1 MRSLTRIVSSMKE
14 LWPYYTMVIVAATAT
29 VLLSLA
35 SPFLISHATDTIVD
49 SVNGTVSTGA
59 ATRVVVGVA
68 LGLLAAELAHTVIHN
83 VGGWFGDVM
92 AMRMRQILSNRYFAK
107 LLSLPQS
114 YFDRQI
120 TGTIISRLD
129 RSIMGLTQF
138 LQAFANNFF
147 SMVLTVIVVLAIS
160 AWYYWPLALL
170 LVIIFPMYLWLTALT
185 SKRWMRWEKTKNEHI
200 DTAQGRFAEVV
211 GQVKVVK
218 SFVSE
223 LRELRLFQTHFAET
237 VDVTKRQSRWWH
249 MMDIF
254 RMAGMNVV
262 FFAIYLVLFTRT
274 LNGDFTIGELVLL
287 VQLVAMAKQPATMM
301 SWMVDSAQRAAAGS
315 REYFEAM
322 DELEEPTAS
331 PVLLSASREYGPSVV
346 DEAEVR
352 DAIPSPPAAVEDP
365 SHPGVTPVF
374 EFDDVTFGYDPADP
388 VIHRVSFAAG
398 HNEKVALVGESGG
411 GKSTLVNLLLGL
423 YRPTGGTLK
432 VCGHDIRELSAA
444 QLRGMVGVVFQD
456 AALFSGTIRENI
468 AYGRPDATDEEIRRV
483 AERAN
488 ADGFIRNFTDGY
500 DTLIGER
507 GLRLSGGQKQRIAV
521 ARAMLKDAPIL
532 VLDEATSALDT
543 RAERAVQ
550 AGLEELMVGRTTLVI
565 AHRLSTIATVDT
577 IVTLDSGHVDEIG
590 SPAELAV
597 SGGIYGEL
605 LRLTAS
611 SSEEDRARLRRFGFH
626 GDSGPALEH
635 SGEYPGEVSEGETSG

>member
-1 MRSLTRIVSSMKE
+1 MRSLSRIVRSMRE
-14 LWPYYTMVIVAATAT
+14 LWPYYVMVILAATVT
-29 VLLSLA
+29 VLLSMA
-35 SPFLISHATDTIVD
+35 SPFLIKHATDTIVD
-49 SVNGTVSTGA
+49 TVNGSVTVED
-59 ATRVVVGVA
+59 ATTVVIAVA
-68 LGLLAAELAHTVIHN
+68 VGLLLAELAHTVIHN
-83 VGGWFGDVM
+83 IGGWFGDVM
-92 AMRMRQILSNRYFAK
+92 GMRMRQILSNRYFAK
-107 LLSLPQS
+107 LLSLPQG
-114 YFDRQI
+114 YFDKQI

-129 RSIMGLTQF
+129 RSILGLTQF

-147 SMVLTVIVVLAIS
+147 SMILTVIVVLAIS

-185 SKRWMRWEKTKNEHI
+185 SKRWMRWEKTKNDHV
-200 DTAQGRFAEVV
+200 DAAQGRFAEVI

-223 LRELRLFQTHFAET
+223 LRELRLFQQHFAET
-237 VDVTKRQSRWWH
+237 VSVTKEQSRWWH

-254 RMAGMNVV
+254 RMAGMNVI
-262 FFAIYLVLFTRT
+262 FFAIYLVLFLQT
-274 LNGDFTIGELVLL
+274 LNGNFTIGDMVLL

-322 DELEEPTAS
+322 EELEEATVS
-331 PVLLSASREYGPSVV
+331 PVLLAASREYGPSVIPEQ
-346 DEAEVR
+346 DVR
-352 DAIPSPPAAVEDP
+352 DAIPDPPAPLEGC
-365 SHPGVTPVF
+365 SRPGGTPVVEF
-374 EFDDVTFGYDPADP
+374 ENVTFGYDVDDP
-388 VIHRVSFAAG
+388 VIHDVSLTAG
-398 HNEKVALVGESGG
+398 FNEKVALVGESGG

-423 YRPTGGTLK
+423 YRPSSGTLR
-432 VCGHDIRELSAA
+432 VCGHDIAELSAA

-468 AYGRPDATDEEIRRV
+468 AYGRPDASDAEIEDAAR
-483 AERAN
+483 RAN
-488 ADGFIRNFTDGY
+488 ADGFIRAFPQGY
-500 DTLIGER
+500 DTVIGER
-507 GLRLSGGQKQRIAV
+507 GLRLSGGQKQRVAV

-550 AGLEELMVGRTTLVI
+550 AGLEELMAGRTTLVI
-565 AHRLSTIATVDT
+565 AHRLSTIASVDT
-577 IVTLDSGHVDEIG
+577 IVTLSEGRVDEIG
-590 SPAELAV
+590 TPAELAV

-611 SSEEDRARLRRFGFH
+611 SSAEDRKRLRSFGFH
-626 GDSGPALEH
+626 GDGD
-635 SGEYPGEVSEGETSG
+635 EGD

>member
-1 MRSLTRIVSSMKE
+1 MRSLSRIVRSMRE
-14 LWPYYTMVIVAATAT
+14 LWPYYVMVILAATVT
-29 VLLSLA
+29 VLLSMA
-35 SPFLISHATDTIVD
+35 SPFLIKHATDTIVD
-49 SVNGTVSTGA
+49 TVNGSVTVED
-59 ATRVVVGVA
+59 ATTVVIAVA
-68 LGLLAAELAHTVIHN
+68 VGLLLAELAHTVIHN
-83 VGGWFGDVM
+83 IGGWFGDVM
-92 AMRMRQILSNRYFAK
+92 GMRMRQILSNRYFAK
-107 LLSLPQS
+107 LLSLPQG
-114 YFDRQI
+114 YFDKQI

-129 RSIMGLTQF
+129 RSILGLTQF

-147 SMVLTVIVVLAIS
+147 SMILTVIVVLAIS

-185 SKRWMRWEKTKNEHI
+185 SKRWMRWEKTKNDHV
-200 DTAQGRFAEVV
+200 DAAQGRFAEVI

-223 LRELRLFQTHFAET
+223 LRELRLFQQHFAET
-237 VDVTKRQSRWWH
+237 VSVTKEQSRWWH

-254 RMAGMNVV
+254 RMAGMNVI
-262 FFAIYLVLFTRT
+262 FFAIYLVLFLQT
-274 LNGDFTIGELVLL
+274 LNGNFTIGDMVLL

-322 DELEEPTAS
+322 EELEEATVS
-331 PVLLSASREYGPSVV
+331 PVLLAASREYGPSVIPEQ
-346 DEAEVR
+346 DVR
-352 DAIPSPPAAVEDP
+352 DAIPDPPAPLEGC
-365 SHPGVTPVF
+365 SRPGGTPVVEF
-374 EFDDVTFGYDPADP
+374 ENVTFGYDVDDP
-388 VIHRVSFAAG
+388 VIHDVNLTAG
-398 HNEKVALVGESGG
+398 FNEKVALVGESGG

-423 YRPTGGTLK
+423 YRPSSGTLR
-432 VCGHDIRELSAA
+432 VCGHDIAELSAA

-468 AYGRPDATDEEIRRV
+468 AYGRPDASDAEIEDAAR
-483 AERAN
+483 RAN
-488 ADGFIRNFTDGY
+488 ADGFIRAFPQGY
-500 DTLIGER
+500 DTVIGER
-507 GLRLSGGQKQRIAV
+507 GLRLSGGQKQRVAV

-565 AHRLSTIATVDT
+565 AHRLSTIASVDT
-577 IVTLDSGHVDEIG
+577 IVTLSEGRVDEIG
-590 SPAELAV
+590 TPAELAV

-611 SSEEDRARLRRFGFH
+611 SSAEDRKRLRSFGFH
-626 GDSGPALEH
+626 GDGD
-635 SGEYPGEVSEGETSG
+635 EGDEE

>member
-1 MRSLTRIVSSMKE
+1 MRSLSRIVRSMRE
-14 LWPYYTMVIVAATAT
+14 LWPYYVMVILAATVT
-29 VLLSLA
+29 VLLSMA
-35 SPFLISHATDTIVD
+35 SPFLIKHATDTIVD
-49 SVNGTVSTGA
+49 TVNGSVTVED
-59 ATRVVVGVA
+59 ATTVVIAVA
-68 LGLLAAELAHTVIHN
+68 LGLLLAELAHTVIHN
-83 VGGWFGDVM
+83 IGGWFGDVM
-92 AMRMRQILSNRYFAK
+92 GMRMRQILSNRYFAK
-107 LLSLPQS
+107 LLSLPQG
-114 YFDRQI
+114 YFDKQI

-129 RSIMGLTQF
+129 RSILGLTQF

-147 SMVLTVIVVLAIS
+147 SMILTVIVVLAIS

-185 SKRWMRWEKTKNEHI
+185 SKRWMRWEKTKNDHV
-200 DTAQGRFAEVV
+200 DAAQGRFAEVI

-223 LRELRLFQTHFAET
+223 LRELRLFQQHFAET
-237 VDVTKRQSRWWH
+237 VSVTKEQSRWWH

-254 RMAGMNVV
+254 RMAGMNVI
-262 FFAIYLVLFTRT
+262 FFAIYLVLFLQT
-274 LNGDFTIGELVLL
+274 LNGNFTIGDMVLL

-322 DELEEPTAS
+322 EELEEATVS
-331 PVLLSASREYGPSVV
+331 PVLLAASREYGPSVIPEQ
-346 DEAEVR
+346 DVR
-352 DAIPSPPAAVEDP
+352 DAIPDPPAPLEGC
-365 SHPGVTPVF
+365 SRPGGTPVVEF
-374 EFDDVTFGYDPADP
+374 ENVTFGYDVDDP
-388 VIHRVSFAAG
+388 VIHDVSLTAG
-398 HNEKVALVGESGG
+398 FNEKVALVGESGG

-423 YRPTGGTLK
+423 YRPSSGTLR
-432 VCGHDIRELSAA
+432 VCGHDIAELSAA

-468 AYGRPDATDEEIRRV
+468 AYGRPDASDAEIEDAAR
-483 AERAN
+483 RAN
-488 ADGFIRNFTDGY
+488 ADGFIRAFPQGY
-500 DTLIGER
+500 DTVIGER
-507 GLRLSGGQKQRIAV
+507 GLRLSGGQKQRVAV

-565 AHRLSTIATVDT
+565 AHRLSTIASVDT
-577 IVTLDSGHVDEIG
+577 IVTLSEGRVDEIG
-590 SPAELAV
+590 TPAELAV

-611 SSEEDRARLRRFGFH
+611 SSAEDRKRLRSFGFH
-626 GDSGPALEH
+626 GDGD
-635 SGEYPGEVSEGETSG
+635 EGDEE

>member
-1 MRSLTRIVSSMKE
+1 MRSLSRIVRSMRE
-14 LWPYYTMVIVAATAT
+14 LWPYYVMVILAATVT
-29 VLLSLA
+29 VLLSMA
-35 SPFLISHATDTIVD
+35 SPFLIKHATDTIVD
-49 SVNGTVSTGA
+49 TVNGSVTVED
-59 ATRVVVGVA
+59 ATTVVIAVA
-68 LGLLAAELAHTVIHN
+68 VGLLLAELAHTVIHN
-83 VGGWFGDVM
+83 IGGWFGDVM
-92 AMRMRQILSNRYFAK
+92 GMRMRQILSNRYFAK
-107 LLSLPQS
+107 LLSLPQG
-114 YFDRQI
+114 YFDKQI

-129 RSIMGLTQF
+129 RSILGLTQF

-147 SMVLTVIVVLAIS
+147 SMILTVIVVLAIS

-185 SKRWMRWEKTKNEHI
+185 SKRWMRWEKTKNDHV
-200 DTAQGRFAEVV
+200 DAAQGRFAEVI

-223 LRELRLFQTHFAET
+223 LRELRLFQQHFAET
-237 VDVTKRQSRWWH
+237 VSVTKEQSRWWH

-254 RMAGMNVV
+254 RMAGMNVI
-262 FFAIYLVLFTRT
+262 FFAIYLVLFLQT
-274 LNGDFTIGELVLL
+274 LNGNFTIGDMVLL

-322 DELEEPTAS
+322 EELEEATVS
-331 PVLLSASREYGPSVV
+331 PVLLAASREYGPSVIPEQ
-346 DEAEVR
+346 DVR
-352 DAIPSPPAAVEDP
+352 DAIPDPPAPLEGC
-365 SHPGVTPVF
+365 SRPGGTPVVEF
-374 EFDDVTFGYDPADP
+374 ENVTFGYDVDDP
-388 VIHRVSFAAG
+388 VIHDVSLTAG
-398 HNEKVALVGESGG
+398 FNEKVALVGESGG

-423 YRPTGGTLK
+423 YRPSSGTLR
-432 VCGHDIRELSAA
+432 VCGHDIAELSAA

-468 AYGRPDATDEEIRRV
+468 AYGRPDASDAEIEDAAR
-483 AERAN
+483 RAN
-488 ADGFIRNFTDGY
+488 ADGFIRAFPQGY
-500 DTLIGER
+500 DTVIGER
-507 GLRLSGGQKQRIAV
+507 GLRLSGGQKQRVAV

-550 AGLEELMVGRTTLVI
+550 AGLEELMAGRTTLVI
-565 AHRLSTIATVDT
+565 AHRLSTIASVDT
-577 IVTLDSGHVDEIG
+577 IVTLSEGRVDEIG
-590 SPAELAV
+590 TPAELAV

-611 SSEEDRARLRRFGFH
+611 SSAEDRKRLRSFGFH
-626 GDSGPALEH
+626 GDGD
-635 SGEYPGEVSEGETSG
+635 EGDEE

>member
-1 MRSLTRIVSSMKE
+1 MKE
-14 LWPYYTMVIVAATAT
+14 LWPYYTMVIVAALAT

-35 SPFLISHATDTIVD
+35 SPFLISHATDTIV
-49 SVNGTVSTGA
+49 STVNGSTPMET
-59 ATRVVVGVA
+59 ATRTVIAVA

-83 VGGWFGDVM
+83 IGGWFGDVM
-92 AMRMRQILSNRYFAK
+92 GMRMRQILSNRYFAK

-120 TGTIISRLD
+120 TGTVISRLD

-147 SMVLTVIVVLAIS
+147 SMILTVIVVLGIS

-170 LVIIFPMYLWLTALT
+170 LVVIFPMYLWLTALT
-185 SKRWMRWEKTKNEHI
+185 SRRWMRWEKTKNEHI

-254 RMAGMNVV
+254 RMAGMNLI
-262 FFAIYLVLFTRT
+262 FFAIYLVLFLRT
-274 LNGDFTIGELVLL
+274 LNGSFTIGELVLL

-322 DELEEPTAS
+322 DELEEPTTS
-331 PVLLSASREYGPSVV
+331 PVLLAASREYGPSVV
-346 DEAEVR
+346 DEREVQE
-352 DAIPSPPAAVEDP
+352 AVPSPPAVAREDGR
-365 SHPGVTPVF
+365 PGETPVF
-374 EFDDVTFGYDPADP
+374 EFDDVTFGYDPGDP
-388 VIHRVSFAAG
+388 VIHHVSFAAG
-398 HNEKVALVGESGG
+398 NNEKVALVGESGG

-456 AALFSGTIRENI
+456 ASLFSGTIRENI
-468 AYGRPDATDEEIRRV
+468 AYGRPDATDEEILRV

-488 ADGFIRNFTDGY
+488 ADAFIRNFTDGY

-577 IVTLDSGHVDEIG
+577 IVTLDSGRVDEIG
-590 SPAELAV
+590 SPAELAT

-626 GDSGPALEH
+626 GDGG
-635 SGEYPGEVSEGETSG
+635 SGEEDADE

>member
-1 MRSLTRIVSSMKE
+1 MRE
-14 LWPYYTMVIVAATAT
+14 LWPYYVMVILAATVT
-29 VLLSLA
+29 VLLSMA
-35 SPFLISHATDTIVD
+35 SPFLIKHATDTIVD
-49 SVNGTVSTGA
+49 TVNGSVTVED
-59 ATRVVVGVA
+59 ATTVVIAVA
-68 LGLLAAELAHTVIHN
+68 VGLLLAELAHTVIHN
-83 VGGWFGDVM
+83 IGGWFGDVM
-92 AMRMRQILSNRYFAK
+92 GMRMRQILSNRYFAK
-107 LLSLPQS
+107 LLSLPQG
-114 YFDRQI
+114 YFDKQI

-129 RSIMGLTQF
+129 RSILGLTQF

-147 SMVLTVIVVLAIS
+147 SMILTVIVVLAIS

-185 SKRWMRWEKTKNEHI
+185 SKRWMRWEKTKNDHV
-200 DTAQGRFAEVV
+200 DAAQGRFAEVI

-223 LRELRLFQTHFAET
+223 LRELRLFQQHFAET
-237 VDVTKRQSRWWH
+237 VSVTKEQSRWWH

-262 FFAIYLVLFTRT
+262 FFAIYLVLFLQT
-274 LNGDFTIGELVLL
+274 LNGNFTIGDMVLL

-322 DELEEPTAS
+322 EELEEATVS
-331 PVLLSASREYGPSVV
+331 PVLLAASREYGPSVIPEQ
-346 DEAEVR
+346 DVR
-352 DAIPSPPAAVEDP
+352 DAIPDPPAPLEGC
-365 SHPGVTPVF
+365 SRPGGTPVVEF
-374 EFDDVTFGYDPADP
+374 ENVTFGYDVDDP
-388 VIHRVSFAAG
+388 VIHDVSLTAG
-398 HNEKVALVGESGG
+398 FNEKVALVGESGG

-423 YRPTGGTLK
+423 YRPSSGTLR
-432 VCGHDIRELSAA
+432 VCGHDIAELSAA

-468 AYGRPDATDEEIRRV
+468 AYGRPDASDAEIEDAAR
-483 AERAN
+483 RAN
-488 ADGFIRNFTDGY
+488 ADGFIRAFPQGY
-500 DTLIGER
+500 DTVIGER
-507 GLRLSGGQKQRIAV
+507 GLRLSGGQKQRVAV

-565 AHRLSTIATVDT
+565 AHRLSTIASVDT
-577 IVTLDSGHVDEIG
+577 IVTLSEGRVDEIG
-590 SPAELAV
+590 TPAELAV

-611 SSEEDRARLRRFGFH
+611 SSAEDRKRLRSFGFH
-626 GDSGPALEH
+626 GDGD
-635 SGEYPGEVSEGETSG
+635 EGDEE

>member
-1 MRSLTRIVSSMKE
+1 MRSLSRIVRSMRE
-14 LWPYYTMVIVAATAT
+14 LWPYYVMVILAATVT
-29 VLLSLA
+29 VLLSMA
-35 SPFLISHATDTIVD
+35 SPFLIKHATDTIVD
-49 SVNGTVSTGA
+49 TVNGSVTVED
-59 ATRVVVGVA
+59 ATTVVIAVA
-68 LGLLAAELAHTVIHN
+68 VGLLLAELAHTVIHN
-83 VGGWFGDVM
+83 IGGWFGDVM
-92 AMRMRQILSNRYFAK
+92 GMRMRQILSNRYFAK
-107 LLSLPQS
+107 LLSLPQG
-114 YFDRQI
+114 YFDKQI

-129 RSIMGLTQF
+129 RSILGLTQF

-147 SMVLTVIVVLAIS
+147 SMILTVIVVLAIS

-185 SKRWMRWEKTKNEHI
+185 SKRWMRWEKTKNDHV
-200 DTAQGRFAEVV
+200 DAAQGRFAEVI

-223 LRELRLFQTHFAET
+223 LRELRLFQQHFAET
-237 VDVTKRQSRWWH
+237 VSVTKEQSRWWH

-254 RMAGMNVV
+254 RMAGMNVI
-262 FFAIYLVLFTRT
+262 FFAIYLVLFLQT
-274 LNGDFTIGELVLL
+274 LNGNFTIGDMVLL

-322 DELEEPTAS
+322 EELEEATAS
-331 PVLLSASREYGPSVV
+331 PVLLAASREYGPSVIPEQ
-346 DEAEVR
+346 DVR
-352 DAIPSPPAAVEDP
+352 DAIPDPPAPLEGC
-365 SHPGVTPVF
+365 SRPGGTPVVEF
-374 EFDDVTFGYDPADP
+374 ENVTFGYDVDDP
-388 VIHRVSFAAG
+388 VIHDVNLTAG
-398 HNEKVALVGESGG
+398 FNEKVALVGESGG

-423 YRPTGGTLK
+423 YRPSSGTLR
-432 VCGHDIRELSAA
+432 VCGHDIAELSAA

-468 AYGRPDATDEEIRRV
+468 AYGRPDASDAEIEDAAR
-483 AERAN
+483 RAN
-488 ADGFIRNFTDGY
+488 ADGFIRAFPQGY
-500 DTLIGER
+500 DTVIGER
-507 GLRLSGGQKQRIAV
+507 GLRLSGGQKQRVAV

-565 AHRLSTIATVDT
+565 AHRLSTIASVDT
-577 IVTLDSGHVDEIG
+577 IVTLSEGRVDEIG
-590 SPAELAV
+590 TPAELAV

-611 SSEEDRARLRRFGFH
+611 SSAEDRKRLRSFGFH
-626 GDSGPALEH
+626 GDGD
-635 SGEYPGEVSEGETSG
+635 EGDEE

>member
-1 MRSLTRIVSSMKE
+1 MRSLSRIVRSMRE
-14 LWPYYTMVIVAATAT
+14 LWPYYVMVILAATVT
-29 VLLSLA
+29 VLLSMA
-35 SPFLISHATDTIVD
+35 SPFLIKHATDTIVD
-49 SVNGTVSTGA
+49 TVNGSVTVED
-59 ATRVVVGVA
+59 ATTVVIAVA
-68 LGLLAAELAHTVIHN
+68 VGLLLAELAHTVIHN
-83 VGGWFGDVM
+83 IGGWFGDVM
-92 AMRMRQILSNRYFAK
+92 GMRMRQILSNRYFAK
-107 LLSLPQS
+107 LLSLPQG
-114 YFDRQI
+114 YFDKQI

-129 RSIMGLTQF
+129 RSILGLTQF

-147 SMVLTVIVVLAIS
+147 SMILTVIVVLAIS

-185 SKRWMRWEKTKNEHI
+185 SKRWMRWEKTKNDHV
-200 DTAQGRFAEVV
+200 DAAQGRFAEVI

-223 LRELRLFQTHFAET
+223 LRELRLFQQHFAET
-237 VDVTKRQSRWWH
+237 VSVTKEQSRWWH

-254 RMAGMNVV
+254 RMAGMNVI
-262 FFAIYLVLFTRT
+262 FFAIYLVLFLQT
-274 LNGDFTIGELVLL
+274 LNGNFTIGDMVLL

-322 DELEEPTAS
+322 EELEEATVS
-331 PVLLSASREYGPSVV
+331 PVLLAASREYGPSVIPEQ
-346 DEAEVR
+346 DVR
-352 DAIPSPPAAVEDP
+352 DAIPDPPAPLEGC
-365 SHPGVTPVF
+365 SRPGGTPVVEF
-374 EFDDVTFGYDPADP
+374 ENVTFGYDVDDP
-388 VIHRVSFAAG
+388 VIHDVSLTAG
-398 HNEKVALVGESGG
+398 FNEKVALVGESGG

-423 YRPTGGTLK
+423 YRPSSGTLR
-432 VCGHDIRELSAA
+432 VCGHDIAELSAA

-468 AYGRPDATDEEIRRV
+468 AYGRPDASDAEIEDAAR
-483 AERAN
+483 RAN
-488 ADGFIRNFTDGY
+488 ADGFIRAFPQGY
-500 DTLIGER
+500 DTVIGER
-507 GLRLSGGQKQRIAV
+507 GLRLSGGQKQRVAV

-565 AHRLSTIATVDT
+565 AHRLSTIASVDT
-577 IVTLDSGHVDEIG
+577 IVTLSEGRVDEIG
-590 SPAELAV
+590 TPAELAV

-611 SSEEDRARLRRFGFH
+611 SSADDRKRLRSFGFH
-626 GDSGPALEH
+626 GDGD
-635 SGEYPGEVSEGETSG
+635 EGDEE

>member
-1 MRSLTRIVSSMKE
+1 MRE
-14 LWPYYTMVIVAATAT
+14 LWPYYVMVILAATVT
-29 VLLSLA
+29 VLLSMA
-35 SPFLISHATDTIVD
+35 SPFLIKHATDTIVD
-49 SVNGTVSTGA
+49 TVNGSVTVED
-59 ATRVVVGVA
+59 ATTVVIAVA
-68 LGLLAAELAHTVIHN
+68 VGLLLAELAHTVIHN
-83 VGGWFGDVM
+83 IGGWFGDVM
-92 AMRMRQILSNRYFAK
+92 GMRMRQILSNRYFAK
-107 LLSLPQS
+107 LLSLPQG
-114 YFDRQI
+114 YFDKQI

-129 RSIMGLTQF
+129 RSILGLTQF

-147 SMVLTVIVVLAIS
+147 SMILTVIVVLTIS

-185 SKRWMRWEKTKNEHI
+185 SKRWMRWEKTKNDHV
-200 DTAQGRFAEVV
+200 DAAQGRFAEVI

-223 LRELRLFQTHFAET
+223 LRELRLFQQHFAET
-237 VDVTKRQSRWWH
+237 VSVTKEQSRWWH

-254 RMAGMNVV
+254 RMAGMNVI
-262 FFAIYLVLFTRT
+262 FFAIYLVLFLQT
-274 LNGDFTIGELVLL
+274 LNGNFTIGDMVLL

-322 DELEEPTAS
+322 EELEEATVS
-331 PVLLSASREYGPSVV
+331 PVLLAASREYGPSVIPEQ
-346 DEAEVR
+346 DVR
-352 DAIPSPPAAVEDP
+352 DAIPDPPAPLEGC
-365 SHPGVTPVF
+365 SRPGGTPVVEF
-374 EFDDVTFGYDPADP
+374 ENVTFGYDVDDP
-388 VIHRVSFAAG
+388 VIHDVSLSAG
-398 HNEKVALVGESGG
+398 FNEKVALVGESGG

-423 YRPTGGTLK
+423 YRPSSGTLR
-432 VCGHDIRELSAA
+432 VCGHDIAELSAA

-468 AYGRPDATDEEIRRV
+468 AYGRPDASDAEIEDAAR
-483 AERAN
+483 RAN
-488 ADGFIRNFTDGY
+488 ADGFIRAFPQGY
-500 DTLIGER
+500 DTVIGER
-507 GLRLSGGQKQRIAV
+507 GLRLSGGQKQRVAV

-565 AHRLSTIATVDT
+565 AHRLSTIASVDT
-577 IVTLDSGHVDEIG
+577 IVTLSEGRVDEIG
-590 SPAELAV
+590 TPAELAV

-611 SSEEDRARLRRFGFH
+611 SSAEDRKRLRSFGFH
-626 GDSGPALEH
+626 GDGD
-635 SGEYPGEVSEGETSG
+635 EGDEE

>member
-1 MRSLTRIVSSMKE
+1 MRSLTRIVRSMRE
-14 LWPYYTMVIVAATAT
+14 LWPYYVMVILAASVT
-29 VLLSLA
+29 VLLSMA
-35 SPFLISHATDTIVD
+35 SPFLIRHATDTIVD
-49 SVNGTVSTGA
+49 TVNGSTSVDDATTVVIA
-59 ATRVVVGVA
+59 VA
-68 LGLLAAELAHTVIHN
+68 VGLLLAELAHTVIHN
-83 VGGWFGDVM
+83 IGGWFGDVM
-92 AMRMRQILSNRYFAK
+92 GMRMRQILSNRYFAK

-129 RSIMGLTQF
+129 RSILGLTQF
-138 LQAFANNFF
+138 LQSFANNFF
-147 SMVLTVIVVLAIS
+147 SMILTVIVVLAIS

-170 LVIIFPMYLWLTALT
+170 LIIIFPMYLWLTALT
-185 SKRWMRWEKTKNEHI
+185 SKRWMKWEKTKNDHI

-223 LRELRLFQTHFAET
+223 LRELRLFQEHFAAT
-237 VDVTKRQSRWWH
+237 VDTTRAQSRWWH

-254 RMAGMNVV
+254 RMAGMNLV
-262 FFAIYLVLFTRT
+262 FFAIYLVLFLQT
-274 LNGDFTIGELVLL
+274 LNGNFSIGDMVLL

-301 SWMVDSAQRAAAGS
+301 SWMVDTAQRAAAGS

-322 DELEEPTAS
+322 DELEEATAS
-331 PVLLSASREYGPSVV
+331 PVLLKASREYGPALIS
-346 DEAEVR
+346 DDDLR
-352 DAIPSPPAAVEDP
+352 DAVPDPPAPVAGCDVP
-365 SHPGVTPVF
+365 SCEPGGTPVF
-374 EFDDVTFGYDPADP
+374 EFDDVTFGYDEDDP
-388 VIHRVSFAAG
+388 VIHNVSLAAG
-398 HNEKVALVGESGG
+398 YNEKVALVGESGG

-423 YRPTGGTLK
+423 YRPTAGTLRI
-432 VCGHDIRELSAA
+432 CGHDISELSAA

-456 AALFSGTIRENI
+456 ASLFSGTIRENI
-468 AYGRPDATDEEIRRV
+468 AYGRPGATAEEVEEAAR
-483 AERAN
+483 RAN
-488 ADGFIRNFTDGY
+488 ADAFVQAFPQGY

-550 AGLEELMVGRTTLVI
+550 AGLEKLMVGRTTLVI

-577 IVTLDSGHVDEIG
+577 IVTLSSGHVDEVG

-605 LRLTAS
+605 LKLTAS
-611 SSEEDRARLRRFGFH
+611 SSEEDRARLRSFGFH
-626 GDSGPALEH
+626 GELADDTENGSPT
-635 SGEYPGEVSEGETSG
+635 P

>member
-1 MRSLTRIVSSMKE
+1 MRE
-14 LWPYYTMVIVAATAT
+14 LWPYYVMVILAATVT
-29 VLLSLA
+29 VLLSMA
-35 SPFLISHATDTIVD
+35 SPFLIKHATDTIVD
-49 SVNGTVSTGA
+49 TVNGSVTVED
-59 ATRVVVGVA
+59 ATTVVIAVA
-68 LGLLAAELAHTVIHN
+68 VGLLLAELAHTVIHN
-83 VGGWFGDVM
+83 IGGWFGDVM
-92 AMRMRQILSNRYFAK
+92 GMRMRQILSNRYFAK
-107 LLSLPQS
+107 LLSLPQG
-114 YFDRQI
+114 YFDKQI

-129 RSIMGLTQF
+129 RSILGLTQF

-147 SMVLTVIVVLAIS
+147 SMILTVIVVLAIS

-185 SKRWMRWEKTKNEHI
+185 SKRWMRWEKTKNDHV
-200 DTAQGRFAEVV
+200 DAAQGRFAEVI

-223 LRELRLFQTHFAET
+223 LRELRLFQQHFAET
-237 VDVTKRQSRWWH
+237 VSVTKEQSRWWH

-254 RMAGMNVV
+254 RMAGMNVI
-262 FFAIYLVLFTRT
+262 FFAIYLVLFLQT
-274 LNGDFTIGELVLL
+274 LNGNFTIGDMVLL

-322 DELEEPTAS
+322 EELEEATVS
-331 PVLLSASREYGPSVV
+331 PVLLAASREYGPSVIPEQ
-346 DEAEVR
+346 DVR
-352 DAIPSPPAAVEDP
+352 DAIPDPPAPLEGC
-365 SHPGVTPVF
+365 SRPGGTPVVEF
-374 EFDDVTFGYDPADP
+374 ENVTFGYDVDDP
-388 VIHRVSFAAG
+388 VIHDVSLTAG
-398 HNEKVALVGESGG
+398 FNEKVALVGESGG

-423 YRPTGGTLK
+423 YRPSSGTLR
-432 VCGHDIRELSAA
+432 VCGHDIAELSAA

-468 AYGRPDATDEEIRRV
+468 AYGRPDASDAEIEDAAR
-483 AERAN
+483 RAN
-488 ADGFIRNFTDGY
+488 ADGFIRAFPQGY
-500 DTLIGER
+500 DTVIGER
-507 GLRLSGGQKQRIAV
+507 GLRLSGGQKQRVAV

-565 AHRLSTIATVDT
+565 AHRLSTIASVDT
-577 IVTLDSGHVDEIG
+577 IVTLSEGRVDEIG
-590 SPAELAV
+590 TPAELAV

-611 SSEEDRARLRRFGFH
+611 SSAEDRKRLRSFGFH
-626 GDSGPALEH
+626 GDGD
-635 SGEYPGEVSEGETSG
+635 EGDEE

>member
-1 MRSLTRIVSSMKE
+1 MRSLSRIVRSMRE
-14 LWPYYTMVIVAATAT
+14 LWPYYVMVILAATVT
-29 VLLSLA
+29 VLLSMA
-35 SPFLISHATDTIVD
+35 SPFLIKHATDTIVD
-49 SVNGTVSTGA
+49 TVNGSVTVED
-59 ATRVVVGVA
+59 ATTVVIAVA
-68 LGLLAAELAHTVIHN
+68 VGLLLAELAHTVIHN
-83 VGGWFGDVM
+83 IGGWFGDVM
-92 AMRMRQILSNRYFAK
+92 GMRMRQILSNRYFAK
-107 LLSLPQS
+107 LLSLPQG
-114 YFDRQI
+114 YFDKQI

-129 RSIMGLTQF
+129 RSILGLTQF

-147 SMVLTVIVVLAIS
+147 SMILTVIVVLAIS

-185 SKRWMRWEKTKNEHI
+185 SKRWMRWEKTKNDHV
-200 DTAQGRFAEVV
+200 DAAQGRFAEVI

-223 LRELRLFQTHFAET
+223 LRELRLFQQHFVET
-237 VDVTKRQSRWWH
+237 VSVTKEQSRWWH

-254 RMAGMNVV
+254 RMAGMNVI
-262 FFAIYLVLFTRT
+262 FFAIYLVLFLQT
-274 LNGDFTIGELVLL
+274 LNGNFTIGDMVLL

-322 DELEEPTAS
+322 EELEEATVS
-331 PVLLSASREYGPSVV
+331 PVLLAASREYGPSVIPEQ
-346 DEAEVR
+346 DVR
-352 DAIPSPPAAVEDP
+352 DAIPDPPAPLEGC
-365 SHPGVTPVF
+365 SRPGGTPVVEF
-374 EFDDVTFGYDPADP
+374 ENVTFGYDVDDP
-388 VIHRVSFAAG
+388 VIHDVSLTAG
-398 HNEKVALVGESGG
+398 FNEKVALVGESGG

-423 YRPTGGTLK
+423 YRPSSGTLR
-432 VCGHDIRELSAA
+432 VCGHDIAELSAA

-468 AYGRPDATDEEIRRV
+468 AYGRPDASDAEIEDAAR
-483 AERAN
+483 RAN
-488 ADGFIRNFTDGY
+488 ADGFIRAFPQGY
-500 DTLIGER
+500 DTVIGER
-507 GLRLSGGQKQRIAV
+507 GLRLSGGQKQRVAV

-565 AHRLSTIATVDT
+565 AHRLSTIASVDT
-577 IVTLDSGHVDEIG
+577 IVTLSEGRVDEIG
-590 SPAELAV
+590 TPAELAV

-611 SSEEDRARLRRFGFH
+611 SSAEDRKRLRSFGFH
-626 GDSGPALEH
+626 GDGD
-635 SGEYPGEVSEGETSG
+635 EGDEE

>member
-1 MRSLTRIVSSMKE
+1 MRE
-14 LWPYYTMVIVAATAT
+14 LWPYYVMVILAATVT
-29 VLLSLA
+29 VLLSMA
-35 SPFLISHATDTIVD
+35 SPFLIKHATDTIVD
-49 SVNGTVSTGA
+49 TVNGSVTVED
-59 ATRVVVGVA
+59 ATTVVIAVA
-68 LGLLAAELAHTVIHN
+68 VGLLLAELAHTVIHN
-83 VGGWFGDVM
+83 IGGWFGDVM
-92 AMRMRQILSNRYFAK
+92 GMRMRQILSNRYFAK
-107 LLSLPQS
+107 LLSLPQG
-114 YFDRQI
+114 YFDKQI

-129 RSIMGLTQF
+129 RSILGLTQF

-147 SMVLTVIVVLAIS
+147 SMILTVIVVLAIS

-185 SKRWMRWEKTKNEHI
+185 SKRWMRWEKTKNDHV
-200 DTAQGRFAEVV
+200 DAAQGRFAEVI

-223 LRELRLFQTHFAET
+223 LRELRLFQQHFVET
-237 VDVTKRQSRWWH
+237 VSVTKEQSRWWH

-262 FFAIYLVLFTRT
+262 FFAIYLVLFLQT
-274 LNGDFTIGELVLL
+274 LNGNFTIGDMVLL

-322 DELEEPTAS
+322 EELEEATVS
-331 PVLLSASREYGPSVV
+331 PVLLAASREYGPSVIPEQ
-346 DEAEVR
+346 DVR
-352 DAIPSPPAAVEDP
+352 DAIPDPPAPLEGC
-365 SHPGVTPVF
+365 SRPGGTPVVEF
-374 EFDDVTFGYDPADP
+374 ENVTFGYDVDDP
-388 VIHRVSFAAG
+388 VIHDVSLTAG
-398 HNEKVALVGESGG
+398 FNEKVALVGESGG

-423 YRPTGGTLK
+423 YRPSSGTLR
-432 VCGHDIRELSAA
+432 VCGHDIAELSAA

-468 AYGRPDATDEEIRRV
+468 AYGRPDASDAEIEDAAR
-483 AERAN
+483 RAN
-488 ADGFIRNFTDGY
+488 ADGFIRAFPQGY
-500 DTLIGER
+500 DTVIGER
-507 GLRLSGGQKQRIAV
+507 GLRLSGGQKQRVAV

-565 AHRLSTIATVDT
+565 AHRLSTIASVDT
-577 IVTLDSGHVDEIG
+577 IVTLSEGRVDEIG
-590 SPAELAV
+590 TPAELAV

-611 SSEEDRARLRRFGFH
+611 SSAEDRKRLRSFGFH
-626 GDSGPALEH
+626 GDGD
-635 SGEYPGEVSEGETSG
+635 EGDEE

>member
-14 LWPYYTMVIVAATAT
+14 LWPYYTMVIVAALAT

-35 SPFLISHATDTIVD
+35 SPFLISHATDTIV
-49 SVNGTVSTGA
+49 STVNGSTPMET
-59 ATRVVVGVA
+59 ATRTVIAVA

-83 VGGWFGDVM
+83 IGGWFGDVM
-92 AMRMRQILSNRYFAK
+92 GMRMRQILSNRYFAK

-120 TGTIISRLD
+120 TGTVISRLD

-147 SMVLTVIVVLAIS
+147 SMILTVIVVLGIS

-170 LVIIFPMYLWLTALT
+170 LVVIFPMYLWLTALT
-185 SKRWMRWEKTKNEHI
+185 SRRWMRWEKTKNEHI

-254 RMAGMNVV
+254 RMAGMNLI
-262 FFAIYLVLFTRT
+262 FFAIYLVLFLRT
-274 LNGDFTIGELVLL
+274 LNGSFTIGELVLL

-322 DELEEPTAS
+322 DELEEPTTS
-331 PVLLSASREYGPSVV
+331 PVLLAASREYGPSVV
-346 DEAEVR
+346 DEREVR
-352 DAIPSPPAAVEDP
+352 DAVPSPPAVAREDGR
-365 SHPGVTPVF
+365 PGETPVF
-374 EFDDVTFGYDPADP
+374 EFDDVTFGYDPGDP
-388 VIHRVSFAAG
+388 VIHHVSFAAG
-398 HNEKVALVGESGG
+398 NNEKVALVGESGG

-456 AALFSGTIRENI
+456 ASLFSGTIRENI
-468 AYGRPDATDEEIRRV
+468 AYGRPDATDEEILRV

-488 ADGFIRNFTDGY
+488 ADAFIRNFTDGY

-577 IVTLDSGHVDEIG
+577 IVTLDSGRVDEIG
-590 SPAELAV
+590 SPAELAT

-626 GDSGPALEH
+626 GDGG
-635 SGEYPGEVSEGETSG
+635 SGEEDADE

>member
-1 MRSLTRIVSSMKE
+1 MQE
-14 LWPYYTMVIVAATAT
+14 LWPYYVMVILTAT
-29 VLLSLA
+29 VTVLLTMA
-35 SPFLISHATDTIVD
+35 SPFLIRHATDTIVD
-49 SVNGTVSTGA
+49 VFEGGTTVDS
-59 ATRVVVGVA
+59 ATTIVIGVA
-68 LGLLAAELAHTVIHN
+68 LGLLAAELTHTVVHN
-83 VGGWFGDVM
+83 IGGWFGDVM

-107 LLSLPQS
+107 LLALPQS
-114 YFDRQI
+114 YFDRQV

-129 RSIMGLTQF
+129 RSIMGLTEF
-138 LQAFANNFF
+138 LKAFANSFF
-147 SMVLTVIVVLAIS
+147 SMILTVLLVLGIS

-170 LVIIFPMYLWLTALT
+170 LVVIFPMYLWLTALT
-185 SKRWMRWEKTKNEHI
+185 SKRWMRWEKTKNDHI
-200 DTAQGRFAEVV
+200 DAAQGRFAEVV

-223 LRELRLFQTHFAET
+223 LRELRLFQSHFDET
-237 VDVTKRQSRWWH
+237 VGLTKDQSRWWH

-254 RMAGMNVV
+254 RMAGMNLV
-262 FFAIYLVLFTRT
+262 FFAIYVVLFLQT
-274 LNGDFTIGELVLL
+274 LNGNFTLGDMVLL

-322 DELEEPTAS
+322 DELEEQTVS
-331 PVLLSASREYGPSVV
+331 PVLLSASREYGPSLVPEQDV
-346 DEAEVR
+346 I
-352 DAIPSPPAAVEDP
+352 DAVPAPPEP
-365 SHPGVTPVF
+365 VTGTAVF
-374 EFDDVTFGYDPADP
+374 EFADVTFGYDPDDP
-388 VIHRVSFAAG
+388 VIHNVSLSAG
-398 HNEKVALVGESGG
+398 YNEKVALVGESGG

-423 YRPTGGTLK
+423 YRPTGGHLRI
-432 VCGHDIRELSAA
+432 CGHDIRDLSAA

-468 AYGRPDATDEEIRRV
+468 AYGRPDASDARIVEV
-483 AERAN
+483 AQRAN
-488 ADGFIRNFTDGY
+488 ADGFIRAFPHGY

-577 IVTLDSGHVDEIG
+577 IVTLDSGRVDEVG

-597 SGGIYGEL
+597 SGGIYAEL
-605 LRLTAS
+605 LQLTAS
-611 SSEEDRARLRRFGFH
+611 SSAEDRARLRSFGFH
-626 GDSGPALEH
+626 DGAADGETDAEGPA
-635 SGEYPGEVSEGETSG
+635 GY

>member
-1 MRSLTRIVSSMKE
+1 MRE
-14 LWPYYTMVIVAATAT
+14 LWPYYVMVILAATVT
-29 VLLSLA
+29 VLLSMA
-35 SPFLISHATDTIVD
+35 SPFLIKHATDTIVD
-49 SVNGTVSTGA
+49 TVNGSVTVED
-59 ATRVVVGVA
+59 ATTVVIAVA
-68 LGLLAAELAHTVIHN
+68 VGLLLAELAHTVIHN
-83 VGGWFGDVM
+83 IGGWFGDVM
-92 AMRMRQILSNRYFAK
+92 GMRMRQILSNRYFAK
-107 LLSLPQS
+107 LLSLPQG
-114 YFDRQI
+114 YFDKQI

-129 RSIMGLTQF
+129 RSILGLTQF

-147 SMVLTVIVVLAIS
+147 SMILTVIVVLAIS

-185 SKRWMRWEKTKNEHI
+185 SKRWMRWEKTKNDHV
-200 DTAQGRFAEVV
+200 DAAQGRFAEVI

-223 LRELRLFQTHFAET
+223 LRELRLFQQHFVET
-237 VDVTKRQSRWWH
+237 VSVTKEQSRWWH

-254 RMAGMNVV
+254 RMAGMNVI
-262 FFAIYLVLFTRT
+262 FFAIYLVLFLQT
-274 LNGDFTIGELVLL
+274 LNGNFTIGDMVLL

-322 DELEEPTAS
+322 EELEEATVS
-331 PVLLSASREYGPSVV
+331 PVLLAASREYGPSVIPEQ
-346 DEAEVR
+346 DVR
-352 DAIPSPPAAVEDP
+352 DAIPDPPAPLEGC
-365 SHPGVTPVF
+365 SRPGGTPVVEF
-374 EFDDVTFGYDPADP
+374 ENVTFGYDVDDP
-388 VIHRVSFAAG
+388 VIHDVSLTAG
-398 HNEKVALVGESGG
+398 FNEKVALVGESGG

-423 YRPTGGTLK
+423 YRPSSGTLR
-432 VCGHDIRELSAA
+432 VCGHDIAELSAA

-468 AYGRPDATDEEIRRV
+468 AYGRPDASDAEIEDAAR
-483 AERAN
+483 RAN
-488 ADGFIRNFTDGY
+488 ADGFIRAFPQGY
-500 DTLIGER
+500 DTVIGER
-507 GLRLSGGQKQRIAV
+507 GLRLSGGQKQRVAV

-565 AHRLSTIATVDT
+565 AHRLSTIASVDT
-577 IVTLDSGHVDEIG
+577 IVTLSEGRVDEIG
-590 SPAELAV
+590 TPAELAV

-611 SSEEDRARLRRFGFH
+611 SSAEDRKRLRSFGFH
-626 GDSGPALEH
+626 GDGD
-635 SGEYPGEVSEGETSG
+635 EGDEE

>member
-1 MRSLTRIVSSMKE
+1 MRSLSRIVRSMRE
-14 LWPYYTMVIVAATAT
+14 LWPYYVMVILAATVT
-29 VLLSLA
+29 VLLSMA
-35 SPFLISHATDTIVD
+35 SPFLIKHATDTIVD
-49 SVNGTVSTGA
+49 TVNGSVTVED
-59 ATRVVVGVA
+59 ATTVVIAVA
-68 LGLLAAELAHTVIHN
+68 VGLLLAELAHTVIHN
-83 VGGWFGDVM
+83 IGGWFGDVM
-92 AMRMRQILSNRYFAK
+92 GMRMRQILSNRYFAK
-107 LLSLPQS
+107 LLSLPQG
-114 YFDRQI
+114 YFDKQI

-129 RSIMGLTQF
+129 RSILGLTQF

-147 SMVLTVIVVLAIS
+147 SMILTVIVVLTIS

-185 SKRWMRWEKTKNEHI
+185 SKRWMRWEKTKNDHV
-200 DTAQGRFAEVV
+200 DAAQGRFAEVI

-223 LRELRLFQTHFAET
+223 LRELRLFQQHFAET
-237 VDVTKRQSRWWH
+237 VSVTKEQSRWWH

-254 RMAGMNVV
+254 RMAGMNVI
-262 FFAIYLVLFTRT
+262 FFAIYLVLFLQT
-274 LNGDFTIGELVLL
+274 LNGNFTIGDMVLL

-322 DELEEPTAS
+322 EELEEATVS
-331 PVLLSASREYGPSVV
+331 PVLLAASREYGPSVIPEQ
-346 DEAEVR
+346 DVR
-352 DAIPSPPAAVEDP
+352 DAIPDPPAPLEGC
-365 SHPGVTPVF
+365 SRPGGTPVVEF
-374 EFDDVTFGYDPADP
+374 ENVTFGYDVDDP
-388 VIHRVSFAAG
+388 VIHDVSLSAG
-398 HNEKVALVGESGG
+398 FNEKVALVGESGG

-423 YRPTGGTLK
+423 YRPSSGTLR
-432 VCGHDIRELSAA
+432 VCGHDIAELSAA

-468 AYGRPDATDEEIRRV
+468 AYGRPDASDAEIEDAAR
-483 AERAN
+483 RAN
-488 ADGFIRNFTDGY
+488 ADGFIRAFPQGY
-500 DTLIGER
+500 DTVIGER
-507 GLRLSGGQKQRIAV
+507 GLRLSGGQKQRVAV

-565 AHRLSTIATVDT
+565 AHRLSTIASVDT
-577 IVTLDSGHVDEIG
+577 IVTLSEGRVDEIG
-590 SPAELAV
+590 TPAELAV

-611 SSEEDRARLRRFGFH
+611 SSAEDRKRLRSFGFH
-626 GDSGPALEH
+626 GDGD
-635 SGEYPGEVSEGETSG
+635 EGDEE